1 MDHRD
6 IKELILIAG
15 SGTYP
20 LELAAA
26 ARAQGLSRIFVLA
39 FKHETDKAI
48 ARLADE
54 IVWLP
59 LGQVAAAREVLKN
72 TGIRHAV
79 MAGRVTPTHIF
90 SMRMDREAIRLL
102 SRIATRNAQTVFG
115 SAADELQKMGIKLL
129 PASLFMENA
138 MPGAGPLTPRSP
150 TPGQQHD
157 INLGLKV
164 AKATSALEIGQTV
177 VVKGGQVLAV
187 EALEG
192 TDAAIERGG
201 LIGGPGAVVV
211 KVAKHGHDM
220 RFDIPIIGPRTIKN
234 IAKIKGAA
242 LAIEAGRTIIL
253 ERQAVI
259 AAAEKYGIAM
269 IAVDP
274 VAHDPA

>member
-1 MDHRD
+1 MDYKN

-20 LELAAA
+20 LELAAS
-26 ARAQGLSRIFVLA
+26 ARAQGLARIFVLA

-48 ARLADE
+48 ERLADE

-59 LGQVAAAREVLKN
+59 LGQVTAAREALKK

-90 SMRMDREAIRLL
+90 SMRIDREAIRLL
-102 SRIATRNAQTVFG
+102 SRIATRNAHTVFG
-115 SAADELQKMGIKLL
+115 GAADELLKMGIELL
-129 PASLFMENA
+129 PASLFMERA
-138 MPGAGPLTPRSP
+138 MPAVGPLTSRTP
-150 TPGQQHD
+150 THDQQRD
-157 INLGLKV
+157 IALGLKV

-177 VVKGGQVLAV
+177 VVKGGQILAV

-192 TDAAIERGG
+192 TDEAIERGG
-201 LIGGPGAVVV
+201 RIGGPGAVVV

-220 RFDIPIIGPRTIKN
+220 RFDIPIIGPRTIKI

-253 ERQAVI
+253 ERQAAI
-259 AAAEKYGIAM
+259 AAAEKQGVAM
-269 IAVDP
+269 
-274 VAHDPA
+274 VAIDPATYNP